1 VATFS
6 GHTRLWSADQQNLHR
21 ISVVDNKRESYTP
34 LGIDVGID
42 FSVLLAHDNFTQQ
55 FKPLITNYAELRGWA
70 LAKAHARSRD
80 AVARYL
86 GAGQA
91 FDRAIE
97 VYARF
102 RMSRTTRPSWT
113 Q

>member
-1 VATFS
+1 M
-6 GHTRLWSADQQNLHR
+6 
-21 ISVVDNKRESYTP
+21 
-34 LGIDVGID
+34 GID
-42 FSVLLAHDNFTQQ
+42 FSVLLAHNSFTQQ

-80 AVARYL
+80 AVARDL

-97 VYARF
+97 AYARF
-102 RMSRTTRPSWT
+102 SMSGTTRPSWM